1 MRAEHK
7 LPDAYEL
14 DDSQQ
19 KKSKNTSEK
28 NTLLQIPC
36 FIKVEKNKY
45 KAAAFEVILY
55 VFRRKAAVDS
65 QRLENNESMSQV
77 KVASPQQLWTL
88 YLLTAT
94 DWTVLIVTV
103 SK

>member
-1 MRAEHK
+1 MPPRCKKLLRAEHK

-19 KKSKNTSEK
+19 KKSKNTSEE

-45 KAAAFEVILY
+45 KAADFEVIFH

-77 KVASPQQLWTL
+77 KVASPQQL
-88 YLLTAT
+88 
-94 DWTVLIVTV
+94 
-103 SK
+103 

>member
-1 MRAEHK
+1 MPPRCKKLLRAEHK

-19 KKSKNTSEK
+19 KKSKNTLEK

-77 KVASPQQLWTL
+77 KVASPQQL
-88 YLLTAT
+88 
-94 DWTVLIVTV
+94 
-103 SK
+103 

>member
-45 KAAAFEVILY
+45 KAAALEVIFY

-65 QRLENNESMSQV
+65 QRL
-77 KVASPQQLWTL
+77 
-88 YLLTAT
+88 
-94 DWTVLIVTV
+94 
-103 SK
+103 

>member
-1 MRAEHK
+1 MPPRCKKLLRAEHK

-28 NTLLQIPC
+28 NTLLHIPC

-45 KAAAFEVILY
+45 KAADFEVILY

-65 QRLENNESMSQV
+65 WLENNESMSQV
-77 KVASPQQLWTL
+77 KVASSQQL
-88 YLLTAT
+88 
-94 DWTVLIVTV
+94 
-103 SK
+103 